1 MDDEEQRAQDSI
13 LWRTIWSIPVP
24 NKIKNLM
31 WRACR
36 NSLPTKENLMRQTVI
51 DCPTCDC
58 CKQVLESTLQLCGP
72 AMNWKWFGR
81 MMRSGSAEETRPLW
95 TSKSYYRGSSLTSET

>member
-51 DCPTCDC
+51 DCPTCDR
-58 CKQVLESTLQLCGP
+58 CKQVLESTLH
-72 AMNWKWFGR
+72 AMWSCHELEVVWEND
-81 MMRSGSAEETRPLW
+81 A
-95 TSKSYYRGSSLTSET
+95 